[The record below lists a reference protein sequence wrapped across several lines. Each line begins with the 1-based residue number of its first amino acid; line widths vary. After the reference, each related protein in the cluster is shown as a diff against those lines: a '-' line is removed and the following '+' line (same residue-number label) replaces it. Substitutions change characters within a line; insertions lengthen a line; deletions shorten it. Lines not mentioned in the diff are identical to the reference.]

1 SSQSNHLPALSTT
14 TKPAHRDYYWIDQR
28 KNWTEARDYC
38 RNHYMDLISVRS
50 AEEQKIISKMFDG
63 DKPLWIGLYNSN
75 HTTAGWKWINEDEF
89 SYAHWK
95 DNELN
100 AHLGSEVCVAMKSG
114 VWFNDDCKRTY
125 WFICY
130 QDRTYHRVNQKKS
143 WSEARDHCRNFYT
156 DLTSFRNPE
165 EQKRTSKLFS
175 RGAPLWIGL
184 YNNKSSTAGWKWI
197 NGDSFNNDDWKHAEP
212 DNLGSTCVA
221 VTNALWLNNDCNQ
234 TYQFTCYKGKIGKSQ
249 QKSWTEDGDYCR
261 NQHSDFVSSRN
272 PEKHRFTSQMLDL
285 DTPLWIGLYYNNG
298 SNAGWKWTNG
308 DTFNYT
314 HWQEEP
320 NDSVS
325 SVICVTMSN
334 GLWLDNYC
342 NQTYRFICYKG
353 KTRTCDFEEWQ
364 TCLFPQLHQL
374 PNRRKR
380 LSYSAEL
387 SMSRA
392 ELYSV
397 RP

>member
-1 SSQSNHLPALSTT
+1 MPQSLHGSYQYPSMS
-14 TKPAHRDYYWIDQR
+14 TKP
-28 KNWTEARDYC
+28 
-38 RNHYMDLISVRS
+38 
-50 AEEQKIISKMFDG
+50 
-63 DKPLWIGLYNSN
+63 
-75 HTTAGWKWINEDEF
+75 
-89 SYAHWK
+89 
-95 DNELN
+95 
-100 AHLGSEVCVAMKSG
+100 
-114 VWFNDDCKRTY
+114 
-125 WFICY
+125 

-272 PEKHRFTSQMLDL
+272 PEKHRFTSQIGALTLFSAVNFSPDL
-285 DTPLWIGLYYNNG
+285 ATDRQYHRIEQRKNWTEAQDYCRTHYTSLTSIRSWEEHRLTSQLFVGDEPLWLGLYNNKV
-298 SNAGWKWTNG
+298 STTGWKWISG
-308 DTFNYT
+308 DEFNYT
-314 HWQEEP
+314 QWKDKEP
-320 NDSVS
+320 NDYLD
-325 SVICVTMSN
+325 SVICVAVRN
-334 GLWLDNYC
+334 GGWWLDK
-342 NQTYRFICYKG
+342 QWVSLPDRIIHG
-353 KTRTCDFEEWQ
+353 KRCS
-364 TCLFPQLHQL
+364 L
-374 PNRRKR
+374 N
-380 LSYSAEL
+380 
-387 SMSRA
+387 
-392 ELYSV
+392 
-397 RP
+397 